1 MLSWDETRHP
11 LGVAAMDPMHREF
24 LALAGELRVAQDED
38 FVVLFD
44 SLLDHAQRHFDNESR
59 LMRECRFPAV
69 AEHEGEHRRVLGELA
84 RLRAGLDKGRL
95 AFARAYVRE
104 GLGPWFEQHLATMDA
119 ALAGCLKARCAAC

>member
-1 MLSWDETRHP
+1 MLSWDESRHP
-11 LGVAAMDPMHREF
+11 LGVPDMDPMHREF
-24 LALAGELRVAQDED
+24 VALAGELRVAADED

-44 SLLDHAQRHFDNESR
+44 SLLDHAQCHFDNESR

-69 AEHEGEHRRVLGELA
+69 GEHEGEHRRVLGELA
-84 RLRAGLDKGRL
+84 RLRDGIDKGRL

-119 ALAGCLKARCAAC
+119 ALAGCLKARKAA